1 MKYNNRGFSSV
12 LILVIVVILGI
23 IAYSIFKKTSL
34 APGEDSIPQETIETS
49 SEQTTTQYRTTQTKK
64 EVITNSSTVT
74 ITQEDLE
81 NLESEAGSMESEIE
95 DLKFEDLGFE

>member
-1 MKYNNRGFSSV
+1 MKYNNRGFSSI
-12 LILVIVVILGI
+12 LILVIVVVLGI

-34 APGEDSIPQETIETS
+34 APGEESIPENIPEIS
-49 SEQTTTQYRTTQTKK
+49 SEQATPQYKTTQTKTQT
-64 EVITNSSTVT
+64 ITNSSTAT

-95 DLKFEDLGFE
+95 DLQFEDLGFE